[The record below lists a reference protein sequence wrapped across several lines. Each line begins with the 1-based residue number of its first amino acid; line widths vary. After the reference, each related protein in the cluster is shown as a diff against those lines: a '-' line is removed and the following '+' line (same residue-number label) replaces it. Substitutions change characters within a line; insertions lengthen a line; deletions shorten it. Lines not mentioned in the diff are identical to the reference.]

1 MMGEPKVDLPNTSL
15 VIIISEES
23 LFEPFFRIMF
33 IKYSMC
39 ISLLLL

>member
-1 MMGEPKVDLPNTSL
+1 MMGEPKVDLPNTPL

-23 LFEPFFRIMF
+23 LFEPLLRIMF

-39 ISLLLL
+39 ISLLAL